1 MSMLYDMFRELRSQ
15 LFPSRCIVCG
25 CSTTHTMQGICP
37 ECRFNIPLT
46 YSWLKADN
54 PIKSHFDGLIPIVH
68 GSSFFTYKGHSEW
81 ALLINRFKYGGKW
94 RFAYTLGLWY
104 GSELKASGLYDDID
118 VIVPVPLHTFK
129 LLKRGY
135 NQSRYLAE
143 GMAEAM
149 GIKVDARSVVRV
161 RNNPSQAKR
170 KANER
175 WHNVDDLFAVRDSER
190 LRGKHIL
197 VVDDVLTSGAT
208 LYACLS
214 AIHSTLTDCRLSIA
228 TLAVSEY
235 NTAIR

>member
-1 MSMLYDMFRELRSQ
+1 MLCDMLRELRSL
-15 LFPSRCIVCG
+15 LFPPRCMVCG
-25 CSTTHTMQGICP
+25 VSTTPTMQGICP
-37 ECRFNIPLT
+37 KCRFDIPLT
-46 YSWLKADN
+46 YWWLKDDN
-54 PIKSHFDGLIPIVH
+54 PTKSRFDGLIPIVH
-68 GSSFFTYKGHSEW
+68 GSSFFTYKGRSQW
-81 ALLINRFKYGGKW
+81 AQLIGRFKYGGKW
-94 RFAYTLGLWY
+94 RFAHTLGLWY

-118 VIVPVPLHTFK
+118 VIVPVPLHAVK

-149 GIKVDARSVVRV
+149 GIAVDARSVVRV

-175 WHNVDDLFAVRDSER
+175 WHNVDDLFAVRHPER
-190 LRGKHIL
+190 LSNKHIL

-214 AIHSTLTDCRLSIA
+214 AIHTALPDCRLSVA

-235 NTAIR
+235 ISAIR